1 MNAARSDAR
10 NEIAALGGDVNAIV
24 TWLREHADEGWRHQL
39 QIDDRQ
45 VVTAIWWQSSLQ
57 VELTRRYSDLLIYD
71 DTYNRNNCGYPLG
84 IGIGLDGHGKSR
96 NLWYVVH
103 SRETIDS
110 FMWILQCH
118 LEVSDTP
125 PEVFA
130 SDRHASLIHA
140 VEVVMPLSHHIF
152 CLHHLSGNVSTN
164 VRNSLGPEFANFG
177 RDFWAAYRAVSPDEF
192 ERLYQHLI
200 SRFPAARQYLDE
212 ELYPCREKWA
222 WAWVSFVFTAGI
234 RTNGRCEA
242 ENCVNKTIGGL
253 KKSLF
258 QLFTGLNDRTNGQT
272 VQEMARVRDVC
283 TASFLF
289 DGYLTSWQS
298 SRRQHEN
305 NIGSIFQG
313 PLRLC
318 REHLGPFALNMCY
331 DQMRLS
337 CYYRTEVIQ
346 RPEGIRTWV
355 CQIL

>member
-1 MNAARSDAR
+1 
-10 NEIAALGGDVNAIV
+10 
-24 TWLREHADEGWRHQL
+24 
-39 QIDDRQ
+39 
-45 VVTAIWWQSSLQ
+45 
-57 VELTRRYSDLLIYD
+57 
-71 DTYNRNNCGYPLG
+71 
-84 IGIGLDGHGKSR
+84 
-96 NLWYVVH
+96 
-103 SRETIDS
+103 
-110 FMWILQCH
+110 
-118 LEVSDTP
+118 
-125 PEVFA
+125 
-130 SDRHASLIHA
+130 
-140 VEVVMPLSHHIF
+140 
-152 CLHHLSGNVSTN
+152 LHHLSGNVSTN

-177 RDFWAAYRAVSPDEF
+177 QDFWAAYRAVSPDEF
-192 ERLYQHLI
+192 ECLYQHLI

-234 RTNGRCEA
+234 RTNGHCEA
-242 ENCVNKTIGGL
+242 ENRVNKTIGGL

-258 QLFTGLNDRTNGQT
+258 QLFTGLNDRMNGQT

-298 SRRQHEN
+298 SRRQHKN

-346 RPEGIRTWV
+346 RPEGIRNWV